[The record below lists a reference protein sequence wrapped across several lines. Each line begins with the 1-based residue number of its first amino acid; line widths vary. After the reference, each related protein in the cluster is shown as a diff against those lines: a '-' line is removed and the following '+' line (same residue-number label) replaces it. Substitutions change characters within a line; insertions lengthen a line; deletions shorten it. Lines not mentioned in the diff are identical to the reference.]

1 MWIVALVS
9 LIAAA
14 LTLFSGFGLGSL
26 LFPAFALL
34 FPAQVAVAAT
44 AVVHLLNNLFKAALL
59 GRYAVWRVVLIFA
72 LPGAV
77 TSLLGALLLVNLSR
91 LEALGSWELGG
102 RTFSTTPL
110 GLTLGGLILVF
121 AALELHPKGRRVA
134 LPPRY
139 LPLGGALSGF
149 LGGLSG
155 HQGALR
161 SAFLV
166 RLGLEKRAFLG
177 TSTLCA
183 VVIDVARLCVY
194 GLRIFSS
201 EGLRDARASILAG
214 TLAAFLGSYFG
225 VRMIGKTTMEGI
237 RKLVGVLLVALGLA
251 LAGGLLDS

>member
-26 LFPAFALL
+26 LLPAFALL

-59 GRYAVWRVVLIFA
+59 GRHAVWRVVLVFA
-72 LPGAV
+72 LPGAL
-77 TSLLGALLLVNLSR
+77 TSFLGANLLVSLSR
-91 LEALGSWELGG
+91 LDSLGSWELGQ
-102 RTFSTTPL
+102 RSFAITPL
-110 GLTLGGLILVF
+110 GLTLGALILLF
-121 AALELHPKGRRVA
+121 AVLELHPWGHRVA
-134 LPPRY
+134 LPPKY

-166 RLGLEKRAFLG
+166 RLGLEKRAYLG
-177 TSTLCA
+177 TSILCA
-183 VVIDVARLCVY
+183 VAIDVVRLGVY

-201 EGLRDARASILAG
+201 EGLSEARGSILVG
-214 TLAAFLGSYFG
+214 TLAAFLGSYLG
-225 VRMIGKTTMEGI
+225 ARMIGKTTMEGI

-251 LAGGLLDS
+251 LASGLI